1 MLTRLDFQFYF
12 GSEVDQVPAVV
23 QLSTALD
30 VFVTRLH
37 ESHELSVYEAIERLV
52 QAGAAVGLS
61 ADALLRML
69 DRGMTF
75 EALLEVIESRM
86 ECLPA
91 A

>member
-1 MLTRLDFQFYF
+1 M
-12 GSEVDQVPAVV
+12 PAAV
-23 QLSTALD
+23 QLSTYLD

-52 QAGAAVGLS
+52 QAGAAVGLD

-69 DRGMTF
+69 DRGETF
-75 EALLEVIESRM
+75 ASLLEVIESRM
-86 ECLPA
+86 ECLTRA

>member
-1 MLTRLDFQFYF
+1 M
-12 GSEVDQVPAVV
+12 PAAV
-23 QLSTALD
+23 QLSTPLD

-52 QAGAAVGLS
+52 QAGTAVGLD

-69 DRGMTF
+69 DRGETF
-75 EALLEVIESRM
+75 TSLLEVIESRM
-86 ECLPA
+86 ECLTRA